1 MVIIS
6 TSYLY
11 KKDGYDYKTVF
22 YRNNNDDRAIAVYF
36 REVDTNIWKP
46 LTDIVADEI

>member
-1 MVIIS
+1 MTIIS

-22 YRNNNDDRAIAVYF
+22 YRNNNDDRCVAVYF
-36 REVDTNIWKP
+36 RVVDTSTWKP
-46 LTDIVADEI
+46 LSDTVTDEV